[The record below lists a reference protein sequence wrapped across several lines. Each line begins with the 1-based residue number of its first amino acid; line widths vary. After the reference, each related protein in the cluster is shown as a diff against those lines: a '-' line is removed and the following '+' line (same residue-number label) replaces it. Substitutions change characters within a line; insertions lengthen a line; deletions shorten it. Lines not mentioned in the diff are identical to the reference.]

1 MGVKRGHGREKVY
14 KHRSVSWQAA
24 SGQNPEPVVL
34 LEVLEVGVVVRDD
47 R

>member
-1 MGVKRGHGREKVY
+1 MGGKKVY
-14 KHRSVSWQAA
+14 KHRSASWHGA